1 MLHGLLIKV
10 KIKKKSVDVRFIQS
24 GKSYHLQY
32 VGN

>member
-10 KIKKKSVDVRFIQS
+10 EIKKKSVDVRFIQS
-24 GKSYHLQY
+24 GKSYHSY

>member
-10 KIKKKSVDVRFIQS
+10 KIKKKSVDVSFIQS
-24 GKSYHLQY
+24 GKSYQLTY